1 MKNIIKSIL
10 LLGFIFF
17 TSCTRDLE
25 VLNENEPD
33 FLKVYSDAADVK
45 NLAGNLYNTF
55 YFQNEYTLKMLF
67 AVAADNFSSSV
78 SWLVGVQDVSWEP
91 RKAWNNTPGYRFES
105 STSYPFNEMYK
116 VINTSS
122 LIIKSL
128 DNGVEIGKDGADND
142 LVRAFARFNM
152 GISYGMLALSFDKAF
167 IVDEKSTL
175 TNASL
180 GDAKTYKEVAS
191 QAIIYLDEAI
201 SILSKNSYN
210 IPANWMGS
218 PGDLPSNILSQYANS
233 WAARILSNLPRNSTE
248 LASVDWTAVKKYADA
263 GITSDFNILLD
274 GWGRW
279 QSYGGYYLTAGLA
292 VTDMYVVNKLDPTM
306 PDHWDDDPNFIHPPA
321 STNPNADKR
330 IETDFAYISSNTF
343 PGDRGYYHWSN
354 YRWKRLNLL
363 FSTANGPM
371 PEFMLAENDMYKAE
385 ALAYTDN
392 LAEAASIINAGTRT
406 TRGQLPQVPANLTD
420 IIEAIHHERIIE
432 MMYTGTGLQFF
443 EMRKRNLLQKGTP
456 LHFPLPAKTL
466 ETFGELPPFYT
477 FGGPDGQDGING
489 SNGGWR

>member
-1 MKNIIKSIL
+1 MKNIVKRIV
-10 LLGFIFF
+10 FIGLVFF

-25 VLNENEPD
+25 VLNENDPD
-33 FLKVYSDAADVK
+33 FVKVYSDGADVK

-67 AVAADNFSSSV
+67 AVAADNFTSST
-78 SWLVGVQDVSWEP
+78 SWLVGVQDMGWEP
-91 RKAWNNTPGYRFES
+91 RKEWNNTPSYRFES
-105 STSYPFNEMYK
+105 SSSYPFNEMYK

-122 LIIKSL
+122 LVIKSL
-128 DNGVEIGKDGADND
+128 DNGVKIGKDGADND

-152 GISYGMLALSFDKAF
+152 GISYGMIALSFDEAF

-175 TNASL
+175 ANASL
-180 GDAKTYKEVAS
+180 DDAKTYKEVAS

-201 SILSKNSYN
+201 SILSKKSYN

-218 PGDLPSNILSQYANS
+218 AGDLPSNILSQYANS

-248 LASVDWTAVKKYADA
+248 LASVDWAAVKKYADA

-274 GWGRW
+274 GWARW
-279 QSYGGYYLTAGLA
+279 QSYGGYYFTAGLGA
-292 VTDMYVVNKLDPTM
+292 TDMYVVNKLDPTM
-306 PDHWDDDPNFIHPPA
+306 PAHWDEDLIHPPA

-330 IETDFAYISSNTF
+330 IETDFKWRASN
-343 PGDRGYYHWSN
+343 PSPASLGSYWWSN
-354 YRWKRLNLL
+354 YTWTRLNLL
-363 FSTANGPM
+363 FATAKGPM

-385 ALAYTDN
+385 ALAYTGN

-406 TRGQLPQVPANLTD
+406 TRGQLPEVPANLTD

-456 LHFPLPAKTL
+456 LHFPLPAKIL
-466 ETFGELPPFYT
+466 ETFGESQPFST
-477 FGGPDGQDGING
+477 FGGPNGQDGING
-489 SNGGWR
+489 SNTGWR

>member
-1 MKNIIKSIL
+1 MKNIVKSIVL
-10 LLGFIFF
+10 TGLVFF

-25 VLNENEPD
+25 VLNENDPD
-33 FLKVYSDAADVK
+33 FLKVYSDGADVK

-55 YFQNEYTLKMLF
+55 YFQNEWTLKMLF
-67 AVAADNFSSSV
+67 AVAADNFTSSTP
-78 SWLVGVQDVSWEP
+78 WLNGVQDMSWEP
-91 RKAWNNTPGYRFES
+91 RKAWDNTPSYRHEI

-128 DNGVEIGKDGADND
+128 DGGVEIGKDGADND

-152 GISYGMLALSFDKAF
+152 GISYGMIALSFDGAF
-167 IVDEKSTL
+167 IVDEKNTL
-175 TNASL
+175 PDPSL

-201 SILSKNSYN
+201 SILSKKSYN
-210 IPANWMGS
+210 IPASWMGS
-218 PGDLPSNILSQYANS
+218 AGDLPSDILSQYANS

-248 LASVDWTAVKKYADA
+248 LASVDWAAVKKYADA

-274 GWGRW
+274 GWARW
-279 QSYGGYYLTAGLA
+279 MSYGGFYFIAGLGA
-292 VTDMYVVNKLDPTM
+292 TDMYVVNKLDPTM
-306 PDHWDDDPNFIHPPA
+306 PAHWDEDLIHPPA

-330 IETDFAYISSNTF
+330 IETDFTWRASN
-343 PGDRGYYHWSN
+343 PSPAALGSYWWSN
-354 YRWKRLNLL
+354 YTWTRLSLL
-363 FSTANGPM
+363 FATAIGPM

-385 ALAYTDN
+385 ALAYTGN
-392 LAEAASIINAGTRT
+392 LAGAASIINAGTRT

-456 LHFPLPAKTL
+456 LHFPIPAKTL
-466 ETFGELPPFYT
+466 ETLGESFYT
-477 FGGPDGQDGING
+477 HGGENGQDGING